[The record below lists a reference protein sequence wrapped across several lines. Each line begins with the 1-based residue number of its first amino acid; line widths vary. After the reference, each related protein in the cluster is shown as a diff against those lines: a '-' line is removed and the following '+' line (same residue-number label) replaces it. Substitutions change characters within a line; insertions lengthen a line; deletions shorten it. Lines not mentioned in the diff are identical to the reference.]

1 MKPKLL
7 FLVLILVT
15 ALPWNRSQAQDK
27 KEKEYKNT
35 FKYNI
40 TNPIIFGSRSYIFG
54 FERVINSHQTISV
67 NIGHAS
73 FPSLGIASSDS
84 LSVSKNTGDK
94 GFHFSAE
101 YRFYLQKEN
110 KYSAPRGVYIAPY
123 YSYNYFERSNTWNVN
138 KANFKGNINTDLS
151 LKAHTVGVELGYQFI
166 FWKRVALDLILA
178 GPGIASYHLKAAT
191 SSDVQYTGEN
201 EDIYQ
206 HINDALANKI
216 PGYSLILKD
225 TDFEKKGTTS
235 LTSLNFRYLIQ
246 LGFRF

>member
-1 MKPKLL
+1 MKPKRLLL
-7 FLVLILVT
+7 FFILLT
-15 ALPWNRSQAQDK
+15 ASPLKMIHAQDK

-35 FKYNI
+35 IKYNI
-40 TNPIIFGSRSYIFG
+40 TNPLIFGSRSYIFG
-54 FERVINSHQTISV
+54 FERVINKHQTISI
-67 NIGHAS
+67 NIGHAA

-84 LSVSKNTGDK
+84 LSVTKNTGDK
-94 GFHFSAE
+94 GFHISAE

-138 KANFKGNINTDLS
+138 KANFKGNISTDLS
-151 LKAHTVGVELGYQFI
+151 LKAQTIGVELGYQFI
-166 FWKRVALDLILA
+166 FWKRIALDLILA
-178 GPGIASYHLKAAT
+178 GPGIASYNLKAST
-191 SSDVQYTGEN
+191 HSDVEYTGEN
-201 EDIYQ
+201 QDIYQ

-216 PGYSLILKD
+216 PGYSLVLKD

-235 LTSLNFRYLIQ
+235 LTSFNFRYLVQ